1 MRVADALVRLARWSL
16 VTVAA
21 LLGIIV
27 AVAGL
32 GQRAPQPP
40 PVASG
45 SWATPKELGDFIAQR
60 SAHPRLAGLAV
71 VVLRDGDVYEESYLG
86 TAGAGRPVTADTPF
100 VLGSTRKQFTGLA
113 VQRLIAEGR
122 LALDTTVSEVLPDV
136 EADGDVGHMSV
147 RQLLTHT
154 SGLTTTTGLEQWGW
168 TPGRSPSIAD
178 NVHALISA
186 AAGKQGTYEYS
197 NSNYDL
203 LGPIIEEVTA
213 QPFAAAVDGLVLGPL
228 RLPQTT
234 AGPDS
239 TTLDDIA
246 VGYHSW
252 LEVVTVPTPCPC
264 TPGAVPSAFMVS
276 TAADLTRLLQAHM
289 GSVPT
294 DLPDEILATAREPLT
309 SIDPYW
315 ADVQTVGACEQVLG
329 HRLANGDLWRSFEL
343 VSHVLPGGGVL
354 TVCGLDEN
362 SDWQFRA
369 FVLTVCPPVDP
380 A

>member
-1 MRVADALVRLARWSL
+1 M
-16 VTVAA
+16 
-21 LLGIIV
+21 
-27 AVAGL
+27 
-32 GQRAPQPP
+32 
-40 PVASG
+40 
-45 SWATPKELGDFIAQR
+45 
-60 SAHPRLAGLAV
+60 
-71 VVLRDGDVYEESYLG
+71 
-86 TAGAGRPVTADTPF
+86 
-100 VLGSTRKQFTGLA
+100 
-113 VQRLIAEGR
+113 
-122 LALDTTVSEVLPDV
+122 
-136 EADGDVGHMSV
+136 
-147 RQLLTHT
+147 
-154 SGLTTTTGLEQWGW
+154 
-168 TPGRSPSIAD
+168 
-178 NVHALISA
+178 
-186 AAGKQGTYEYS
+186 
-197 NSNYDL
+197 
-203 LGPIIEEVTA
+203 
-213 QPFAAAVDGLVLGPL
+213 LGPL

-239 TTLDDIA
+239 TTLDDVA

-329 HRLANGDLWRSFEL
+329 HRLANGDLWRSFEF